1 MYELPKDRHGC
12 LTAYLVYMV
21 LANSLYT
28 LYFLTEANFPQGT
41 PGWAVPVLVV
51 TGLVNVVCAIAL
63 FRWKKWGF
71 WGFCISSAYSL
82 LVNLNLGI
90 GSAQSLIGLIGIL
103 VLYAVLHIGGESN
116 KAWPQLE

>member
-41 PGWAVPVLVV
+41 PGWSVLVMV
-51 TGLVNVVCAIAL
+51 ITGLFNVVCAIAL

-71 WGFCISSAYSL
+71 CVSSAYIL
-82 LVNLNLGI
+82 LVNLNLGV
-90 GSAQSLIGLIGIL
+90 GPAQSLVGLAGIPI
-103 VLYAVLHIGGESN
+103 LY
-116 KAWPQLE
+116 